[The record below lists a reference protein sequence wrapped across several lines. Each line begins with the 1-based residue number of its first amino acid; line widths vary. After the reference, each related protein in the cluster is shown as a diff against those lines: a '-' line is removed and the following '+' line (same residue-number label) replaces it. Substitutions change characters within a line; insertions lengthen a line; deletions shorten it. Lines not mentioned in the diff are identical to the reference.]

1 MDNDTAQTPQAF
13 SEGIAFFEKLL
24 QLRPGD
30 LAALLYLVLAHDLA
44 GQTEQ
49 RNRHIPALAAALL
62 RHRDADQAERV
73 LALLPEERLADPA
86 LQLLLKRAE
95 VIRGLEA
102 YRQQAQRQTEGTSAP
117 GGAPASQANFTPNP
131 AQVGPQLGSETLAE
145 QCVRHE
151 LQCVD
156 WLVEHRL
163 IQEAM
168 ADEVRKRLVT
178 LREAGHQ
185 ETISALRLIEEVD
198 GTQLESCLVGLIQ
211 HFEVP
216 PVPVERFKAEGEALE
231 AMGEAEVRVRGVLP
245 FATMAGNLLVATLN
259 PVSSEG
265 LEALAARLARPCRF
279 YLMRPSAFRAACEKR
294 YAKEA

>member
-1 MDNDTAQTPQAF
+1 MDHDTAPQTQDF
-13 SEGIAFFEKLL
+13 SEGITFFERLL

-30 LAALLYLVLAHDLA
+30 LASLLYLVLAYDLA
-44 GQTEQ
+44 GQTEL
-49 RNRHIPALAAALL
+49 RNRHLPDLAAALL
-62 RHRDADQAERV
+62 RQREADQAERV
-73 LALLPEERLADPA
+73 LSLLPEERLADPA
-86 LQLLLKRAE
+86 LQMLLKRAE

-102 YRQQAQRQTEGTSAP
+102 YRQQALHQAENASAP
-117 GGAPASQANFTPNP
+117 GSTSTRAGFASDPGR
-131 AQVGPQLGSETLAE
+131 VGPELEAESLAE

-156 WLVEHRL
+156 WLSEHRL

-168 ADEVRKRLVT
+168 ADEVRKRLVA

-198 GTQLESCLVGLIQ
+198 GAQLESCLVGLIQ

-265 LEALAARLARPCRF
+265 LEALTARLARPCRF

>member
-1 MDNDTAQTPQAF
+1 MDNDTAPQTQDF
-13 SEGIAFFEKLL
+13 SEGITFFERLL

-30 LAALLYLVLAHDLA
+30 LASLLYLVLAYDLA
-44 GQTEQ
+44 GQTEL
-49 RNRHIPALAAALL
+49 RNRHLPALAAALL
-62 RHRDADQAERV
+62 RQREADQAERI
-73 LALLPEERLADPA
+73 LSLLPEERLADPA
-86 LQLLLKRAE
+86 LQMLLKRAE

-102 YRQQAQRQTEGTSAP
+102 YRQQALHQAENASAP
-117 GGAPASQANFTPNP
+117 GSTSTRAGFASDPGL
-131 AQVGPQLGSETLAE
+131 VGPALGAETLAE

-156 WLVEHRL
+156 WLAEHRL

-168 ADEVRKRLVT
+168 ADEVRKRLVD
-178 LREAGHQ
+178 LRAAGHQ

-231 AMGEAEVRVRGVLP
+231 AMGEAEVRMRGVLP

-265 LEALAARLARPCRF
+265 LEALTARLARPCRF
-279 YLMRPSAFRAACEKR
+279 YLMRPSAFRVACEKR

>member
-1 MDNDTAQTPQAF
+1 MDNDTAPQPQDF
-13 SEGIAFFEKLL
+13 SEGITFFERLL

-30 LAALLYLVLAHDLA
+30 LAALLYLVLAYDLA
-44 GQTEQ
+44 GQIEL
-49 RNRHIPALAAALL
+49 RDRHIPALAAALL
-62 RHRDADQAERV
+62 RQREADQAERV
-73 LALLPEERLADPA
+73 LSLLPEERLADPA

-102 YRQQAQRQTEGTSAP
+102 YRQQAQRQPEEAASAP
-117 GGAPASQANFTPNP
+117 RAGLASG
-131 AQVGPQLGSETLAE
+131 QVGPQLGAESLAE

-156 WLVEHRL
+156 WLAEHRL

-168 ADEVRKRLVT
+168 ADEVRKRLVA

-198 GTQLESCLVGLIQ
+198 GAQLESCLVGLIQ

-265 LEALAARLARPCRF
+265 LEALTARLARPCRF

>member
-1 MDNDTAQTPQAF
+1 MDNDTAQTSPEF
-13 SEGIAFFEKLL
+13 SEGITFFEQLL
-24 QLRPGD
+24 QVRPGD
-30 LAALLYLVLAHDLA
+30 LAALLYLVLAYDLA
-44 GQTEQ
+44 GQIEQ

-62 RHRDADQAERV
+62 RQREADQAERV
-73 LALLPEERLADPA
+73 LSLLPEERLADPA
-86 LQLLLKRAE
+86 LQMLLKRAE

-102 YRQQAQRQTEGTSAP
+102 YRLQAQRQPEEAATAP
-117 GGAPASQANFTPNP
+117 RAGLASG
-131 AQVGPQLGSETLAE
+131 QVGPQLGAESLAE

-156 WLVEHRL
+156 WLEEHRL
-163 IQEAM
+163 IQDSM
-168 ADEVRKRLVT
+168 ADEVRKRLVA
-178 LREAGHQ
+178 LREAGHS

-198 GTQLESCLVGLIQ
+198 GAQLESCLVGLIQ

-231 AMGEAEVRVRGVLP
+231 AMSEAEVRLRGALP
-245 FATMAGNLLVATLN
+245 FATIAGNLLVATLN

-265 LEALAARLARPCRF
+265 LEALTARLGRPCRF

-294 YAKEA
+294 YTQEA

>member
-1 MDNDTAQTPQAF
+1 MDHDTAHQTQDF
-13 SEGIAFFEKLL
+13 SEGITFFERLL

-30 LAALLYLVLAHDLA
+30 LAALLYLVLAYDLA
-44 GQTEQ
+44 GQTEL

-62 RHRDADQAERV
+62 RQREADQAERV
-73 LALLPEERLADPA
+73 LSLLPEERLADPS

-102 YRQQAQRQTEGTSAP
+102 YRQQAQSQTEEAATTPRADL
-117 GGAPASQANFTPNP
+117 ASG
-131 AQVGPQLGSETLAE
+131 QVGPQLGAESLAE

-156 WLVEHRL
+156 WLAEHRL

-168 ADEVRKRLVT
+168 ADEVRKRLVA

-198 GTQLESCLVGLIQ
+198 GAQLESCLVGLIQ

-265 LEALAARLARPCRF
+265 LEALTARLARPCRF